1 MMIGQLASAIG
12 YPEQVPD
19 QATVYAFHVD
29 GEEYRAEVIGNR
41 LVMKRV
47 LAIAE
52 TDLPRFAEY
61 AAGRLLR
68 EDAVFAWDDRAD
80 QAILWREMPMQGRV
94 VEIVAAFEDF
104 VDSCDWWIQR
114 VNELQAPP
122 TVFPD
127 ILIRP

>member
-1 MMIGQLASAIG
+1 MIKQLAQAIN
-12 YPEQVPD
+12 YPEQVPER
-19 QATVYAFHVD
+19 ASVCVFRVD
-29 GEEYRAEVIGNR
+29 GGDIVAEIIGRR
-41 LVMKRV
+41 LVLKRV
-47 LAIAE
+47 LDIAE
-52 TDLPRFAEY
+52 EDLPRFAEY

-80 QAILWREMPMQGRV
+80 QAILWREMPMQARA

>member
-1 MMIGQLASAIG
+1 MIKQLAQAIN

-19 QATVYAFHVD
+19 QASVYVFRVD
-29 GEEYRAEVIGNR
+29 GGDIVAEIIGRR
-41 LVMKRV
+41 LVLKRV
-47 LAIAE
+47 LE
-52 TDLPRFAEY
+52 VSEEELPRFAEY

-80 QAILWREMPMQGRV
+80 QAILWREMPMQARA

>member
-1 MMIGQLASAIG
+1 MIKQLALAIN

-19 QATVYAFHVD
+19 RGGVYTFRVD
-29 GEEYRAEVIGNR
+29 GGDIVAEIVGRR
-41 LVMKRV
+41 LVLKRV
-47 LAIAE
+47 LDITE
-52 TDLPRFAEY
+52 EDLPRFAEY

-68 EDAVFAWDDRAD
+68 EDAVFSWDDRAD
-80 QAILWREMPMQGRV
+80 QAILWREMPMQARPA
-94 VEIVAAFEDF
+94 EIVAAFEDF
-104 VDSCDWWIQR
+104 VDSCDWWVQR

>member
-1 MMIGQLASAIG
+1 MIKQLAQAIH
-12 YPEQVPD
+12 YPEQVSD
-19 QATVYAFHVD
+19 QASVYVFRVD
-29 GEEYRAEVIGNR
+29 GGDIVAEIVGRR
-41 LVMKRV
+41 LVLKRV
-47 LAIAE
+47 LE
-52 TDLPRFAEY
+52 VSEEELPRFAEY

-80 QAILWREMPMQGRV
+80 QAILWREMPMQGRA